1 MSTTNR
7 PNTIKISISLAALAL
22 SLFMSIGTALAQD
35 TTQATASEVAATDRT
50 TTTGQTGVPLTQR
63 QLSEALG
70 EYRYDIRRCIFNEE
84 EAELPGQ
91 VSMTVQF
98 VIEANGGVNDI
109 VMQESNAGVTT
120 VDDCVLGVL
129 EQVQFPEP
137 GNGRML
143 VRYPFLFVTGG

>member
-1 MSTTNR
+1 MNR
-7 PNTIKISISLAALAL
+7 PQTIKTSITLATVVL
-22 SLFMSIGTALAQD
+22 SLFMSLGSALAQD
-35 TTQATASEVAATDRT
+35 TTQTTASEVAVTERT
-50 TTTGQTGVPLTQR
+50 TTDQTGVALTQR

-70 EYRYDIRRCIFNEE
+70 AYRYDIRRCIFNEE
-84 EAELPGQ
+84 EVELPGQ

-98 VIEANGGVNDI
+98 VIGSDGAVYDLI
-109 VMQESNAGVTT
+109 MQESNAGVTT
-120 VDDCVLGVL
+120 VDECVLGVL